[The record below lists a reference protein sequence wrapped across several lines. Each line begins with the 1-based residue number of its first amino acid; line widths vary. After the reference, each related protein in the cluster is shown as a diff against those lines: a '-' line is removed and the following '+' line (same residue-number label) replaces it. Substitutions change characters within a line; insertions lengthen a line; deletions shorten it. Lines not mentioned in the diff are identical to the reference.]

1 MAEFSKRESR
11 GVTSRTDLSLRSI
24 GAIKTE
30 EFSSTSSETQS
41 TEKYNTSMYESSALR
56 QLEHVSWKYK
66 NPYSIS
72 ISNSMHC
79 EKSNHTSSKHSQLSL
94 ILIQILLNK

>member
-1 MAEFSKRESR
+1 MAEFSKRECR
-11 GVTSRTDLSLRSI
+11 DVRSRTDVSLRSI

-30 EFSSTSSETQS
+30 EFSSTSSETQN

-56 QLEHVSWKYK
+56 QFEHVSWKYK
-66 NPYSIS
+66 NPYSVS
-72 ISNSMHC
+72 FSSLHY
-79 EKSNHTSSKHSQLSL
+79 EKSNHISSKHSQLSL